1 MKKIIVLDI
10 PGLVGSNI
18 DKNKTKN
25 ISKIIENNHSVLTPT
40 FPAVT
45 CSVQSSILT
54 GTYPSEHGIVANGYY
69 DKIYKEI
76 HFWDQP
82 SKLVKKPQMWDVLK
96 DKNSKIKTAVLF
108 WQNTLFAK
116 SDIVITPKPLHLEND
131 FVMWCYSKPENF
143 YEEIIK
149 EIGEFD
155 LKWYWGPFASIES
168 SKWIINATKI
178 TIKNHRPDLLFTYI
192 PHLDYAGQKY
202 GPDSVEFEKSISEVD
217 ELIGNLIDFLQ
228 LEKMKYEIIILSE
241 YGFNQ
246 VNNSISPNI
255 ILNENSLLQTRNI
268 GGKEYIDYELSKA
281 FAMCDHQIA
290 HVFIKPGF
298 EKIVTEVFEKQPI
311 GEIFNKD
318 KQKKLHIDNERSG
331 DIILTSE
338 KNSWFNYHWW
348 TDEKN
353 APDFTFS
360 VDIHRKPG
368 FDPLELFFDMKTK
381 KISHDTSLVHGSHG
395 IIDNENSKLP
405 IIGTTI
411 SEKKLPEKLDMTEIM
426 ARILDFL
433 EV

>member
-18 DKNKTKN
+18 DKNETKN
-25 ISKIIENNHSVLTPT
+25 ISKIIKNNHSVLNPT

-45 CSVQSSILT
+45 CSAQSSILT
-54 GTYPSEHGIVANGYY
+54 GTYPSEHGIIANGYY
-69 DKIYKEI
+69 DKTYKEI

-82 SKLVKKPQMWDVLK
+82 SKLVKKPQIWDILK
-96 DKNSKIKTAVLF
+96 EKNSKIKTAVLF

-178 TIKNHRPDLLFTYI
+178 TIKNHNPDLLLTYI

-202 GPDSVEFEKSISEVD
+202 GPESIEFQNSLSEVD

-228 LEKMKYEIIILSE
+228 SEKLEYEIIILSE

-255 ILNENSLLQTRNI
+255 ILNDNLLLQTRNI
-268 GGKEYIDYELSKA
+268 GGKEYIDFELSKA

-290 HVFIKPGF
+290 HIFIKPGF
-298 EKIVTEVFEKQPI
+298 EETVTKIFEKQPI
-311 GEIFNKD
+311 GKILNK
-318 KQKKLHIDNERSG
+318 KMQKELHIDNERSG
-331 DIILTSE
+331 DIILMSE

-348 TDEKN
+348 TDEKF

-381 KISHDTSLVHGSHG
+381 KISHDTSLIHGSHG
-395 IIDNENSKLP
+395 IIDNEISKLP

-411 SEKKLPEKLDMTEIM
+411 SEKKLPEKLDMVEIM
-426 ARILDFL
+426 PRILDFL

>member
-18 DKNKTKN
+18 DKNETKN
-25 ISKIIENNHSVLTPT
+25 ISKIIKNNHSVLNPT

-45 CSVQSSILT
+45 CSAQSSILT
-54 GTYPSEHGIVANGYY
+54 GTYPSEHGIIANGYY
-69 DKIYKEI
+69 DKTYKEI

-82 SKLVKKPQMWDVLK
+82 SKLVKKPQIWDILK
-96 DKNSKIKTAVLF
+96 EKNSKIKTAVLF

-116 SDIVITPKPLHLEND
+116 SDTVITPKPIHLENN

-143 YEEIIK
+143 YEEISE

-178 TIKNHRPDLLFTYI
+178 TIKNHNPDLLLTYI

-202 GPDSVEFEKSISEVD
+202 GPESIEFQNSLSEVD

-228 LEKMKYEIIILSE
+228 SEKLEYEIIILSE

-255 ILNENSLLQTRNI
+255 ILNDNLLLQTRNI
-268 GGKEYIDYELSKA
+268 GGKEYIDFELSKA

-290 HVFIKPGF
+290 HIFIKPGF
-298 EKIVTEVFEKQPI
+298 EETVTKIFEKQPI
-311 GEIFNKD
+311 GKILNK
-318 KQKKLHIDNERSG
+318 KMQKELHIDNERSG

-348 TDEKN
+348 TDEKF

-381 KISHDTSLVHGSHG
+381 KISHDTSLIHGSHG
-395 IIDNENSKLP
+395 IIDNEISKLP

-411 SEKKLPEKLDMTEIM
+411 SEKKLPEKLDMVEIM
-426 ARILDFL
+426 PRILDFL

>member
-10 PGLVGSNI
+10 PGLVRSNI
-18 DKNKTKN
+18 DKIKTKN
-25 ISKIIENNHSVLTPT
+25 ISKIIENNNSVLIPT

-45 CSVQSSILT
+45 CSAQSSILT

-82 SKLVKKPQMWDVLK
+82 SRLVKQPQIWDVLK

-116 SDIVITPKPLHLEND
+116 SDIVITPKPLHLENN
-131 FVMWCYSKPENF
+131 FVMWCYSKPQNF

-168 SKWIINATKI
+168 SKWIINAAKI
-178 TIKNHRPDLLFTYI
+178 TIKNHSPDLLFTYI

-202 GPDSVEFEKSISEVD
+202 GPDSAEFEKSLSEVD
-217 ELIGNLIDFLQ
+217 ELIGNLIDYFQ
-228 LEKMKYEIIILSE
+228 LEKMEYEIIILSE

-246 VNNSISPNI
+246 VDNSISPNI

-268 GGKEYIDYELSKA
+268 GGKEYIDFELSKA

-298 EKIVTEVFEKQPI
+298 EKTVAEIFEKQPI

-318 KQKKLHIDNERSG
+318 KQKELHIDNERSG

-348 TDEKN
+348 TDENN

-426 ARILDFL
+426 PRILDFL

>member
-10 PGLVGSNI
+10 PGLVRSNI
-18 DKNKTKN
+18 DKIKTKN
-25 ISKIIENNHSVLTPT
+25 ISKIIENNNSVIIPT

-45 CSVQSSILT
+45 CSAQSSILT

-82 SKLVKKPQMWDVLK
+82 SRLVKQPQIWDVLK

-116 SDIVITPKPLHLEND
+116 SDIVITPKPLHLENN
-131 FVMWCYSKPENF
+131 FVMWCYSKPQNF

-168 SKWIINATKI
+168 SKWIINAAKI
-178 TIKNHRPDLLFTYI
+178 TIKNHSPDLLFTYI

-202 GPDSVEFEKSISEVD
+202 GPDSVEFEKSLSEVD
-217 ELIGNLIDFLQ
+217 ELIGNLIDYFQ
-228 LEKMKYEIIILSE
+228 LEKMEYEIIILSE

-246 VNNSISPNI
+246 VDNSISPNI

-268 GGKEYIDYELSKA
+268 GGKEYIDFELSKA

-298 EKIVTEVFEKQPI
+298 EKTVTEIFEKQPI

-318 KQKKLHIDNERSG
+318 KQKELHIDNERSG

-348 TDEKN
+348 TDENN

-360 VDIHRKPG
+360 VDIHRKP
-368 FDPLELFFDMKTK
+368 
-381 KISHDTSLVHGSHG
+381 
-395 IIDNENSKLP
+395 
-405 IIGTTI
+405 
-411 SEKKLPEKLDMTEIM
+411 
-426 ARILDFL
+426 
-433 EV
+433 

>member
-10 PGLVGSNI
+10 PGLVRSNI
-18 DKNKTKN
+18 DKIKTKN
-25 ISKIIENNHSVLTPT
+25 ISKIIENNNSVLIPT

-45 CSVQSSILT
+45 CSAQSSILT
-54 GTYPSEHGIVANGYY
+54 GTYPSEHGIIANGYY

-82 SKLVKKPQMWDVLK
+82 SRLVKQPQIWDVLK

-116 SDIVITPKPLHLEND
+116 SDIVITPKPLHLENN
-131 FVMWCYSKPENF
+131 FVMWCYSKPQNF

-168 SKWIINATKI
+168 SKWIINAAKI
-178 TIKNHRPDLLFTYI
+178 TIKNHSPDLLFTYI

-202 GPDSVEFEKSISEVD
+202 GPDSAEFEKSLSEVD
-217 ELIGNLIDFLQ
+217 ELIGNLIDYFQ
-228 LEKMKYEIIILSE
+228 LEKMEYEIIILSE

-246 VNNSISPNI
+246 VDNSISPNI

-268 GGKEYIDYELSKA
+268 GGKEYIDFELSKA

-298 EKIVTEVFEKQPI
+298 EKTVTEIFEKQPI

-318 KQKKLHIDNERSG
+318 KQKELHIDNERSG

-348 TDEKN
+348 TDENN

-426 ARILDFL
+426 PRILDFL

>member
-10 PGLVGSNI
+10 PGLVRSNI
-18 DKNKTKN
+18 DKIKTKN
-25 ISKIIENNHSVLTPT
+25 ISKIIENNNSVLVPT

-45 CSVQSSILT
+45 CSAQSSILT
-54 GTYPSEHGIVANGYY
+54 GTHPSEHGIIANGYY
-69 DKIYKEI
+69 DRIYKEI

-82 SKLVKKPQMWDVLK
+82 SRLVKKPQIWDILK
-96 DKNSKIKTAVLF
+96 DENSKIKTAVLF

-131 FVMWCYSKPENF
+131 FVMWCYSKPQNF

-178 TIKNHRPDLLFTYI
+178 TIKNHSPDLLFTYI

-202 GPDSVEFEKSISEVD
+202 GPDSSEFQKSLSEVD
-217 ELIGNLIDFLQ
+217 ELIGNLINFLH
-228 LEKMKYEIIILSE
+228 LEEMEYEIIVLSE
-241 YGFNQ
+241 YGLNQ
-246 VNNSISPNI
+246 VDNSISPNI

-268 GGKEYIDYELSKA
+268 GGKEYIDFELSKA

-298 EKIVTEVFEKQPI
+298 EKIVTEIFEKQSI

-318 KQKKLHIDNERSG
+318 KQKELHLDSERSG

-411 SEKKLPEKLDMTEIM
+411 SEKKLPEKLHMTEIM
-426 ARILDFL
+426 PTILDFL

>member
-18 DKNKTKN
+18 DKNETKN
-25 ISKIIENNHSVLTPT
+25 ISKIIKNNHSVLNPT

-45 CSVQSSILT
+45 CSAQSSILT
-54 GTYPSEHGIVANGYY
+54 GTYPSEHGIIANGYY
-69 DKIYKEI
+69 DKTYKEI

-82 SKLVKKPQMWDVLK
+82 SKLVKKPQIWDILK
-96 DKNSKIKTAVLF
+96 EKNSKIKTAVLF

-116 SDIVITPKPLHLEND
+116 SDTVITPKPIHLENN

-143 YEEIIK
+143 YEEISK

-178 TIKNHRPDLLFTYI
+178 TIKNHNPDLLLTYI

-202 GPDSVEFEKSISEVD
+202 GPESIEFQNSLSEVD

-228 LEKMKYEIIILSE
+228 SEKLEYEIIILSE

-255 ILNENSLLQTRNI
+255 ILNDNLLLQTRNI
-268 GGKEYIDYELSKA
+268 GGKEYIDFELSKA

-290 HVFIKPGF
+290 HIFIKPGF
-298 EKIVTEVFEKQPI
+298 EETVTKIFEKQPI
-311 GEIFNKD
+311 GKILNK
-318 KQKKLHIDNERSG
+318 KMQKELHIDNERSG
-331 DIILTSE
+331 DIILMSE

-348 TDEKN
+348 TDEKL

-381 KISHDTSLVHGSHG
+381 KISHDTSLIHGSHG
-395 IIDNENSKLP
+395 IIDNEISKLP

-411 SEKKLPEKLDMTEIM
+411 SEKKLPEKLDMVEIM
-426 ARILDFL
+426 PRILDFL

>member
-1 MKKIIVLDI
+1 MSKIIVVDI
-10 PGLVGSNI
+10 PGLVGSDI
-18 DKNKTKN
+18 DEIKTKN
-25 ISKIIENNHSVLTPT
+25 IFKIIRNNHSALIPT

-45 CSVQSSILT
+45 CSAQSSVLT
-54 GTYPSEHGIVANGYY
+54 GTYPSEHGIIANGYY
-69 DKIYKEI
+69 DKTYKEI

-82 SKLVKKPQMWDVLK
+82 SKLVEKPQIWDILK
-96 DKNSKIKTAVLF
+96 EKNSKIKTAVLF

-116 SDIVITPKPLHLEND
+116 SDIVITPKPLHLENN
-131 FVMWCYSKPENF
+131 FVMWCYSKPQNF

-178 TIKNHRPDLLFTYI
+178 TIKNHSPDLLLTYI

-202 GPDSVEFEKSISEVD
+202 GPESIEFQKSLLEVD

-228 LEKMKYEIIILSE
+228 SEKLEYEIIILSE

-255 ILNENSLLQTRNI
+255 ILNDNSLLQTRNI
-268 GGKEYIDYELSKA
+268 GGKEYIDFELSKA

-290 HVFIKPGF
+290 HIFIKPGF
-298 EKIVTEVFEKQPI
+298 EETVTKIFEKHPI
-311 GEIFNKD
+311 GKILNKNM
-318 KQKKLHIDNERSG
+318 QKELHIDNERSG

-348 TDEKN
+348 TDEKF

-381 KISHDTSLVHGSHG
+381 KISHDTSLIHGSHG
-395 IIDNENSKLP
+395 IIDNEISKLP

-411 SEKKLPEKLDMTEIM
+411 SEKKLPEKLDMIEVLH
-426 ARILDFL
+426 RIQEFL
-433 EV
+433 EE

>member
-18 DKNKTKN
+18 DKNETKN
-25 ISKIIENNHSVLTPT
+25 ISKIIKNNHSVLNPT

-45 CSVQSSILT
+45 CSAQSSILT
-54 GTYPSEHGIVANGYY
+54 GTYPSEHGIIANGYY
-69 DKIYKEI
+69 DKTYKEI

-82 SKLVKKPQMWDVLK
+82 SKLVKKPQIWDILK
-96 DKNSKIKTAVLF
+96 EKNSKIKTAVLF

-116 SDIVITPKPLHLEND
+116 SDTVITPKPIHLENN

-143 YEEIIK
+143 YEEISK

-178 TIKNHRPDLLFTYI
+178 TIKNHNPDLLLTYI

-202 GPDSVEFEKSISEVD
+202 GPESIEFQNSLSEVD

-228 LEKMKYEIIILSE
+228 SEKLEYEIIILSE

-255 ILNENSLLQTRNI
+255 ILNDNLLLQTRNI
-268 GGKEYIDYELSKA
+268 GGKEYIDFELSKA

-290 HVFIKPGF
+290 HIFIKPGF
-298 EKIVTEVFEKQPI
+298 EETVTKIFEKQPI
-311 GEIFNKD
+311 GKILNK
-318 KQKKLHIDNERSG
+318 KMQKELHIDNERSG
-331 DIILTSE
+331 DIILMSE

-348 TDEKN
+348 TDEKF

-381 KISHDTSLVHGSHG
+381 KISHDTSLIHGSHG
-395 IIDNENSKLP
+395 IIDNEISKLP

-411 SEKKLPEKLDMTEIM
+411 SEKKLPEKLDMVEIM
-426 ARILDFL
+426 PRILDFL

>member
-18 DKNKTKN
+18 DKNETKN
-25 ISKIIENNHSVLTPT
+25 IPKIIKNNHSVLNPT

-45 CSVQSSILT
+45 CSAQSSILT
-54 GTYPSEHGIVANGYY
+54 GTYPSEHGIIANGYY
-69 DKIYKEI
+69 DKTYKEI

-82 SKLVKKPQMWDVLK
+82 SKLVKKPQIWDILK
-96 DKNSKIKTAVLF
+96 EKNSKIKTAVLF

-116 SDIVITPKPLHLEND
+116 SDTVITPKPIHLENN

-143 YEEIIK
+143 YEEISE

-178 TIKNHRPDLLFTYI
+178 TIKNHNPDLLLTYI

-202 GPDSVEFEKSISEVD
+202 GPESIEFQNSLSEVD

-228 LEKMKYEIIILSE
+228 SEKLEYEIIILSE

-255 ILNENSLLQTRNI
+255 ILNDNLLLQTRNI
-268 GGKEYIDYELSKA
+268 GGKEYIDFELSKA

-290 HVFIKPGF
+290 HIFIKPGF
-298 EKIVTEVFEKQPI
+298 EETVTKIFEKQPI
-311 GEIFNKD
+311 GKILNK
-318 KQKKLHIDNERSG
+318 KMQKELHIDNERSG
-331 DIILTSE
+331 DIILMSE

-348 TDEKN
+348 TDEKF

-381 KISHDTSLVHGSHG
+381 KISHDTSLIHGSHG
-395 IIDNENSKLP
+395 IIDNEISKLP

-411 SEKKLPEKLDMTEIM
+411 SEKKLPEKLDMVEIM
-426 ARILDFL
+426 PRILDFL